1 MAIGVA
7 RQSTTIMPPPRRLTN
22 TGPLSEAMNGQIG
35 ALSGRRAGS
44 WHGRPLGVAQLARS
58 RVAAGSWANVLAG

>member
-7 RQSTTIMPPPRRLTN
+7 RQSTTNRPPPRRLMN

-35 ALSGRRAGS
+35 ALSGRIAGD
-44 WHGRPLGVAQLARS
+44 WQGRRTA
-58 RVAAGSWANVLAG
+58 